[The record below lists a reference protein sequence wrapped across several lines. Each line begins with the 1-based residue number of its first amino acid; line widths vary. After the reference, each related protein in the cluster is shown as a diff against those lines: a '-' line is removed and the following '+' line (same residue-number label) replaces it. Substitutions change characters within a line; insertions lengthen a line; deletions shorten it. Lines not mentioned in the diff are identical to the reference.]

1 MVVHLINVSSP
12 VGLGPEALQFP
23 PSLLPKISMLLLTIA
38 SSKTSLAANTRQYK
52 MYHYTRFNIHK
63 TQTIILIFTL
73 RGEKRLSKRRVLKC
87 NSTNLQ
93 EVHRLIETDP
103 NNLLINMHREVQ
115 NYNRH
120 EPVKP
125 NAVISVTERERKRK
139 GGNK

>member
-1 MVVHLINVSSP
+1 
-12 VGLGPEALQFP
+12 
-23 PSLLPKISMLLLTIA
+23 
-38 SSKTSLAANTRQYK
+38 

-73 RGEKRLSKRRVLKC
+73 KGEKRMRKRRGLKC

-120 EPVKP
+120 EPVKV

-139 GGNK
+139 GGNS